1 MVSDRFVVRLIRA
14 REPQYQLAASVG
26 MSPSRLSRIVQAKHA
41 EVGPLTDADRRA
53 LEQIAARLGLTIA
66 ETFVE

>member
-14 REPQYQLAASVG
+14 AEPQYQLAASVG
-26 MSPSRLSRIVQAKHA
+26 MSPARLSRIVHGKTS
-41 EVGPLTDADRRA
+41 EVTLTDTDRRA
-53 LEQIAARLGLTIA
+53 LELIAARLGLSSA